1 MDNNA
6 SPIKSIIKYK
16 TFLSLPNKKK
26 KYKTFP
32 NETRAIISALT

>member
-6 SPIKSIIKYK
+6 SPTKSIIKYK

-26 KYKTFP
+26 STKRFP
-32 NETRAIISALT
+32 MKLEQSSQH